1 MKNAVLSASQ
11 TTSPTEDALCQRGQL
26 SLRRDSARD
35 RQVPEP
41 VRRLRLNDRD
51 LELLAFLYDNHL
63 ASRSQLQQLFY
74 GSKAYCNFRLRA
86 LFDHEIV
93 LRHFP
98 SITLAGNWGEEAI
111 YTLGPAAV
119 PFLVRHL
126 EEDEETMAAH
136 ARRHRSPSLISHSL
150 HVVDIYLAFR
160 RALMNSR
167 KCTLERWLG
176 ETSTHHPYQRRAG
189 ERWESEVFKPD
200 GFLRLETNAPL
211 VRHFPFFI
219 ECDLGNTSSRA
230 WKTKVT
236 THRKYLESGL
246 FDSVYGGEGFETLVV
261 TTGEKRLN
269 NLAEVTRE
277 VGGDFFRFTTWPQ
290 FRQNP
295 MGTVWLSA
303 NHSQSQLLLPF

>member
-1 MKNAVLSASQ
+1 MENTVHSASR
-11 TTSPTEDALCQRGQL
+11 TTRPSENTLRPRGPL

-35 RQVPEP
+35 RHLPEP

-86 LFDHEIV
+86 LFDHGIV

-98 SITLAGNWGEEAI
+98 SITLSGNWGEEAI

-119 PFLVRHL
+119 PFLARHL
-126 EEDEETMAAH
+126 EEDSETLSVH
-136 ARRHRSPSLISHSL
+136 VRRHRSPSLVSHSL

-160 RALMNSR
+160 RTLEGNQHCS
-167 KCTLERWLG
+167 LERWLG
-176 ETSTHHPYQRRAG
+176 ETSTHHDYQRRAG
-189 ERWESEVFKPD
+189 ECWESEVFKPD
-200 GFLRLETNAPL
+200 GFLRLKNGAAP
-211 VRHFPFFI
+211 VHHVPFFI

-230 WKTKVT
+230 WQTKVA

-246 FDSVYGGEGFETLVV
+246 FDSTYGGAKFETLVV
-261 TTGEKRLN
+261 TTGEKRLEH
-269 NLAEVTRE
+269 LAQATRE
-277 VGGDFFRFTTWPQ
+277 IGGDFFRFTTWPQ
-290 FRQNP
+290 LRENP
-295 MGTVWLSA
+295 LGAVWFGVSDLE
-303 NHSQSQLLLPF
+303 SQPLLPT